1 MPSPDPYI
9 VCHIMSKTKASESKS
24 KPQKEDSEPVLTV
37 FEDHEVPYAVLNNA
51 LTRLVT
57 ILEKP
62 LVGKESF
69 TAVKLKKDH
78 VEFLVIMHPL
88 ILSYYIYINYFNIFT
103 V

>member
-1 MPSPDPYI
+1 MI
-9 VCHIMSKTKASESKS
+9 KTKASASKS

-51 LTRLVT
+51 LSRLVT

-69 TAVKLKKDH
+69 PPVKLKKDH
-78 VEFLVIMHPL
+78 IEFLVNLHTPTL
-88 ILSYYIYINYFNIFT
+88 LYLYLYLLN
-103 V
+103 